1 MDLLKETCKWH
12 DWFLNIHWHWW
23 YTFLFKM
30 WATHE
35 FCLYRGSFSNR
46 CDSFKWRQFFSTLN
60 FVIQMWAFVLAHVG
74 MLVLFCFPDTKSWSH
89 EAPLISSSLDLTWCF
104 LFLMTLSQGCAIHF
118 QVFPSHLC
126 LRNWTVLMNC
136 HFISVKFI
144 LTWTFGLLLL
154 LFTGE
159 GDDRGGR
166 WSGRGDGQRIHG
178 WILWAGGFLSFFFT
192 LSFVLYTVLFYLSIH
207 VFHWCN
213 ASWIWASS
221 AITAKFQNDIFSIG
235 EYCDVT
241 WILQPNLKLWPSGN
255 LC

>member
-1 MDLLKETCKWH
+1 MTGSWIFIGTDGIHFSLKCGPLMNFACIVVLFPTDVTVSNEDNFFPPWI
-12 DWFLNIHWHWW
+12 LW
-23 YTFLFKM
+23 YKC
-30 WATHE
+30 E
-35 FCLYRGSFSNR
+35 RLY
-46 CDSFKWRQFFSTLN
+46 L
-60 FVIQMWAFVLAHVG
+60 H
-74 MLVLFCFPDTKSWSH
+74 MLVCWFCFVSPTRNHDPMKRHWLVH
-89 EAPLISSSLDLTWCF
+89 HLTWRF

-126 LRNWTVLMNC
+126 LHNWTVLMNC

-221 AITAKFQNDIFSIG
+221 AITAKFQNDMFSIG